1 MAEKKRLPPWEEAKL
16 VFKMQEATRKR
27 KLLEKDMQQRQGWAK
42 SVAKAGRRRRR
53 SLATLYYSKDR
64 SPSLFSTSRACSV
77 IHLLGFPAS
86 SSCKDLSLP
95 HPWVMSSRS
104 SGRETNSPPCIA

>member
-42 SVAKAGRRRRR
+42 RVGPNTSDELEENRKRLRALQKRIDEED
-53 SLATLYYSKDR
+53 DR
-64 SPSLFSTSRACSV
+64 
-77 IHLLGFPAS
+77 
-86 SSCKDLSLP
+86 
-95 HPWVMSSRS
+95 
-104 SGRETNSPPCIA
+104 